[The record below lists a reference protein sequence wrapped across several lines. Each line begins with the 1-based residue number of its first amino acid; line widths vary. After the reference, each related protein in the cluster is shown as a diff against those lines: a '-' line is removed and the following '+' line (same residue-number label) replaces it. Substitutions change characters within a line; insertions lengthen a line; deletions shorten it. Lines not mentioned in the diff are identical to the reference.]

1 MVVVIAWNLSR
12 LRPSS
17 DWHLTQGT
25 LTHPRMV
32 VFRTYRDQR
41 GFNTQAWLAGKWTIW
56 RCIFLEK
63 GGFSS
68 LNHATVWL
76 PEGDISHRKKFP
88 WPLFSDAFRI
98 GPGRLGTGD
107 GEFEGPSAVQSEPS
121 EHLDFATR
129 NQIGRNFQGLRTAAV
144 LSYTYQT
151 NLEVTRGHFQ
161 TKPMNLEGVR
171 GWINIPF
178 FMPKCSIAMRI
189 LWTHP
194 LSVISPGSHFPS
206 WFMLVVSMSLVWG
219 ALPLGCWAH
228 KRNVE
233 RRWEVVLQHIIIH

>member
-1 MVVVIAWNLSR
+1 MAGWKMDHLKMYFLGKRWVFQPQPCHR
-12 LRPSS
+12 LVTR
-17 DWHLTQGT
+17 
-25 LTHPRMV
+25 
-32 VFRTYRDQR
+32 R
-41 GFNTQAWLAGKWTIW
+41 GYK
-56 RCIFLEK
+56 
-63 GGFSS
+63 S
-68 LNHATVWL
+68 
-76 PEGDISHRKKFP
+76 PEKFP

-189 LWTHP
+189 L
-194 LSVISPGSHFPS
+194 
-206 WFMLVVSMSLVWG
+206 
-219 ALPLGCWAH
+219 
-228 KRNVE
+228 
-233 RRWEVVLQHIIIH
+233 